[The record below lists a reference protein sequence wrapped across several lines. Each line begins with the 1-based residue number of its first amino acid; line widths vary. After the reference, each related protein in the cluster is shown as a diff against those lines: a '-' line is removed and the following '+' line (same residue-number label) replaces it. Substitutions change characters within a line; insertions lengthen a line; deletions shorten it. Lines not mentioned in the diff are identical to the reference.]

1 MSPRPHSAHPCPC
14 PSRSLWLAQTLT
26 ARGCSSTAALTYF
39 GCTQP
44 RSSPVIQEEFIV
56 FANEAPRSDWPFAF
70 PRTSHSPGPCSQ
82 PLESHREREGKG
94 WDRMLPPA
102 EPRNPQLA
110 PRNAVQINLS
120 YSWVQCLI
128 HTGVP
133 FQKLPNQGCFGGQ
146 CSIVP
151 VGRTPMFRGYFFCGH
166 FYQFSADMNPSESR
180 FIIQRSLRERSW
192 GCEPC
197 VGHPLGYSG

>member
-1 MSPRPHSAHPCPC
+1 MPWFLLCPC
-14 PSRSLWLAQTLT
+14 PSRSPWLAQTL
-26 ARGCSSTAALTYF
+26 AACGCSSMEAVTYF

-44 RSSPVIQEEFIV
+44 CSRRVIQEEFIV
-56 FANEAPRSDWPFAF
+56 FANEAPRLDWPFAF
-70 PRTSHSPGPCSQ
+70 PHTSHGSSPCSQ
-82 PLESHREREGKG
+82 PLESYRGREGKG

-102 EPRNPQLA
+102 EPVNPQLA

-120 YSWVQCLI
+120 YSGVQCLI

-133 FQKLPNQGCFGGQ
+133 LHKSPKQGCFGGQ

-151 VGRTPMFRGYFFCGH
+151 VGRTPVFRGFFFCGH
-166 FYQFSADMNPSESR
+166 FYQFGADMNPSESR
-180 FIIQRSLRERSW
+180 FIIQCSLRERSW
-192 GCEPC
+192 RREPC

>member
-1 MSPRPHSAHPCPC
+1 MPPFPLCPC
-14 PSRSLWLAQTLT
+14 PSRSPWLAQTLT
-26 ARGCSSTAALTYF
+26 AHGCSSIEAVTYF

-44 RSSPVIQEEFIV
+44 RSSPVIQGEFIV
-56 FANEAPRSDWPFAF
+56 LANEASRLDSPFAF
-70 PRTSHSPGPCSQ
+70 PRTSHSPSSHSQ

-94 WDRMLPPA
+94 WSRMLPPP

-120 YSWVQCLI
+120 YSGVQCLI

-133 FQKLPNQGCFGGQ
+133 LHKLPNRGCFGGQ

-151 VGRTPMFRGYFFCGH
+151 VGRTPVLRGFF
-166 FYQFSADMNPSESR
+166 FFVAI
-180 FIIQRSLRERSW
+180 FISL
-192 GCEPC
+192 
-197 VGHPLGYSG
+197 VQT